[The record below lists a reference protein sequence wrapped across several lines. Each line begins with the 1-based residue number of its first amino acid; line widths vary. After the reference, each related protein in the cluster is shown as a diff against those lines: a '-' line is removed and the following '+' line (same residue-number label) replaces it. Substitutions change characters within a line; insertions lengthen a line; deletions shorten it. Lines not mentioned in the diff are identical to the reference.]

1 MSDSVDS
8 TNPGG
13 AAGDITPTKPPLRI
27 RDATNGVT
35 TRDEDLAHGPSLLG
49 LGDGQDGGYSID
61 SIWEMTENHVTQA
74 DVLPLI
80 PSRLLQPELAEVM
93 SSSEPSHSGPSF
105 AVPTESVSHE
115 SNLRHDEL
123 LLDSTTEPRS
133 TNSLSWIPEFSWQ
146 DPHLWF
152 DGHHARLC
160 FDGQPLEL
168 SATRDDQFSR
178 GGLGLEH
185 DFSISQRPSPSV
197 RGSNRGHVEFQIFDV
212 AGVGGFVD
220 SDEHDEK
227 ELAQNSDITPSASSS
242 YSDNSHS
249 EADFRGDFIDASQPA
264 QDEIAIQESLKNI
277 VETLAD
283 DYYRSY
289 APQRRTLAAK
299 RKQVDRSSSSSTK
312 KTRATVGR
320 KGVKSTGR
328 RGQTIDGDKGSE
340 DEESSGNGK
349 NSSNTNASSEN
360 SLLWACPFMKW
371 NPIKYRGS
379 CVKKLRDIYRLKKH
393 IRETHFSHY
402 CCVCFKEFRP
412 EELTQHEKLCKRL
425 FGCLTR
431 PPPVGLITRDMATAI
446 NERSNTRLTS
456 REQWERLFKIIFPQE
471 QIPSSPYLDDDYERE
486 LAHCH
491 DYFRQSYVQDMV
503 HQMIHESGL
512 GHLWPIM
519 TRCAREQLLSE
530 ILGDH
535 PIKHEII
542 AHVASQKEAVDQPQ
556 SDSALKDYIPEESQ
570 TPTSRGFGYDQ
581 DGINA
586 IQPSVL
592 MEVDN
597 TTTPTPGLFAD
608 QSETGVGEDLD
619 LLKVID
625 TLGLSYYDV
634 AGTASLEEIGG
645 DPFSRP
651 GAENTLWYS
660 TQETFEADPDQV
672 RGDQTL
678 FREFGL

>member
-1 MSDSVDS
+1 MLIYRDQD
-8 TNPGG
+8 
-13 AAGDITPTKPPLRI
+13 
-27 RDATNGVT
+27 RDAARTGVT
-35 TRDEDLAHGPSLLG
+35 ISEEDSLFG
-49 LGDGQDGGYSID
+49 IGDGHVPSTDAT
-61 SIWEMTENHVTQA
+61 WETTEDHVTQA
-74 DVLPLI
+74 GVLPLL
-80 PSRLLQPELAEVM
+80 PFRSPQPEPTEAM
-93 SSSEPSHSGPSF
+93 SCSEPSQSGPSF
-105 AVPTESVSHE
+105 AVPTESVSHAN
-115 SNLRHDEL
+115 NLHLEEDIQIL
-123 LLDSTTEPRS
+123 IDHPKVKH
-133 TNSLSWIPEFSWQ
+133 SLSRIPEFSWQ

-152 DGHHARLC
+152 DGQYARLC

-185 DFSISQRPSPSV
+185 DFLISQRPSPSIRV
-197 RGSNRGHVEFQIFDV
+197 SNRGHVEFQISDV
-212 AGVGGFVD
+212 AGVGGFVG

-227 ELAQNSDITPSASSS
+227 EFAQNLDITPSASSS
-242 YSDNSHS
+242 YSDTSHS
-249 EADFRGDFIDASQPA
+249 EAAFRGEFIDASQPA
-264 QDEIAIQESLKNI
+264 QDEIAVQETLKKI

-312 KTRATVGR
+312 KTQATVER

-328 RGQTIDGDKGSE
+328 RGQTIDGDEGSG
-340 DEESSGNGK
+340 DEESSGNGQ
-349 NSSNTNASSEN
+349 NSSTTNASSEN

-393 IRETHFSHY
+393 IQEKHFSHY
-402 CCVCFKEFRP
+402 CCVCFKDFRP
-412 EELTQHEKLCKRL
+412 EELTQHEKVCKRL
-425 FGCLTR
+425 FGCPTR

-486 LAHCH
+486 LAHCR

-535 PIKHEII
+535 PLKHEII
-542 AHVASQKEAVDQPQ
+542 AHVASEKGAVDQSQ
-556 SDSALKDYIPEESQ
+556 SGSALKDYIPEESQ

-586 IQPSVL
+586 IQPIVL

-608 QSETGVGEDLD
+608 QSETRVGEDLD
-619 LLKVID
+619 RLKYID
-625 TLGLSYYDV
+625 TYGFSYDDV
-634 AGTASLEEIGG
+634 AGTASFEETVD

-651 GAENTLWYS
+651 GAGDTLWLS
-660 TQETFEADPDQV
+660 GQEMFEADLSQM
-672 RGDQTL
+672 RGDQTH
-678 FREFGL
+678 FQEFSF